1 MKISNLFNKT
11 FLIGLA
17 TLTMTSLLL
26 SGLLDL
32 RKRHPLKS
40 VATEVLPEFYLKDSK
55 VLVSAKVLTPEESK
69 QCFGHDLP
77 DRGISPLELT
87 IQNNTAHEYSVSSS
101 AVDLPRIEA
110 KDIAFKITKSSIP
123 RAIAYRLA
131 SFFFWPFAIPS
142 TIDGIRTLIHHKNLK
157 KDFIAKSL
165 KDEVVAPYST
175 YHRVLFV
182 PTDKMQEAFDVT
194 LIDIETL
201 APNKMEIHSQQP
213 SGT

>member
-1 MKISNLFNKT
+1 MKISNLFNQT
-11 FLIGLA
+11 FLIGIT

-40 VATEVLPEFYLKDSK
+40 VATEVLPELSLDDAK
-55 VLVSAKVLTPEESK
+55 VLVSAKVLTSDESK

-77 DRGISPLELT
+77 DRGIYPLELT
-87 IQNNTAHEYSVSSS
+87 IQNNTAHEYSVSAS

-110 KDIAFKITKSSIP
+110 KEIAFKITKASIP
-123 RAIAYRLA
+123 RAMAYRIA

-142 TIDGIRTLIHHKNLK
+142 AIDGIRTLVHHRNLK

-182 PTDKMQEAFDVT
+182 PKDKMQEVFDVT

-201 APNKMEIHSQQP
+201 APNKMEIHSHP
-213 SGT
+213 RSGT